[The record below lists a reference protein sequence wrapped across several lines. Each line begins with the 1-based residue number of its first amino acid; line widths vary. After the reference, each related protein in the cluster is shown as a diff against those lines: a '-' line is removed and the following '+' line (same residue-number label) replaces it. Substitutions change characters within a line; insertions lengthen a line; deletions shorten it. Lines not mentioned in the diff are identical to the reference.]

1 MIEVVTAISMASSA
15 FSALKK
21 GITVGKDLQD
31 MGQQLSKWAGAM
43 SDLDF
48 LETKNKNPSVFQIL
62 GGGVESQAMEIFA
75 ARKRANAMRQ
85 ELKDYIS
92 VVYGPSHWEELLRIE
107 AEIRVQKRET
117 EYRRLEIIQNIK
129 EWAAG
134 ITLFLILVGALFGFI
149 WLAMNTG

>member
-1 MIEVVTAISMASSA
+1 MIDPISAITIASSA

-21 GITVGKDLQD
+21 GMQIGKDLES
-31 MGQQLSKWAGAM
+31 MGMDLSRWAGAM

-48 LETKNKNPSVFQIL
+48 LEKKNQNPSVFQIL

-75 ARKRANAMRQ
+75 ARKRAESMRS

-107 AEIRVQKRET
+107 AEIRVQKRDN
-117 EYRRLEIIQNIK
+117 EYRRLEIVQNIK
-129 EWAAG
+129 EWSAG
-134 ITLFLILVGALFGFI
+134 ISLSLLLVGGLFGFI
-149 WLAMNTG
+149 WMMARN